1 MAEKKKSAMKLGPV
15 EGQVQ
20 QFPVLGEMTGL
31 LQRVR
36 ANKSKRTESNLL
48 KTGPFR
54 ITVVALDTGGQLQ
67 DQAGDGPF
75 TVQCLLGR
83 VVLSIGGREHRLTT
97 GDVLVAEAAIR
108 HDISA
113 EEASVLLV
121 TVAAAR
127 ASKLWNSSTS
137 TT

>member
-1 MAEKKKSAMKLGPV
+1 MAEKKKTSGTKLRPV

-20 QFPVLGEMTGL
+20 QFAVLGEMTGL

-36 ANKSKRTESNLL
+36 GNKSKRTASVLS

-54 ITVVALDTGGQLQ
+54 ASVLAFDEGGRLEDNAL
-67 DQAGDGPF
+67 DGPF

-83 VVLSIGGREHRLTT
+83 VLLTIGGRENRLTT
-97 GDVLVAEAAIR
+97 GDLLVAEAGIA

-113 EEASVLLV
+113 DEASVLLV
-121 TVAAAR
+121 TVSVAEA
-127 ASKLWNSSTS
+127 
-137 TT
+137 

>member
-1 MAEKKKSAMKLGPV
+1 MAEKRKNATKLRPV

-20 QFPVLGEMTGL
+20 QLAVLGEMTGL

-36 ANKSKRTESNLL
+36 VNKSKRTAAVLS

-54 ITVVALDTGGQLQ
+54 ISVLALDQGGQLE
-67 DQAGDGPF
+67 DHALEGPF

-97 GDVLVAEAAIR
+97 GDVLVADAAMPQ
-108 HDISA
+108 DIAA
-113 EEASVLLV
+113 EEASVLLL
-121 TVAAAR
+121 TVAVAEA
-127 ASKLWNSSTS
+127 
-137 TT
+137 

>member
-1 MAEKKKSAMKLGPV
+1 MAEKRKNATKLCPV

-20 QFPVLGEMTGL
+20 QLAVLGEMTGL

-36 ANKSKRTESNLL
+36 ANKSKRTAAVLS

-54 ITVVALDTGGQLQ
+54 ISVLALDQGGQLE
-67 DQAGDGPF
+67 DHALEGPF

-97 GDVLVAEAAIR
+97 GDVLVADAAMPQ
-108 HDISA
+108 DIAA
-113 EEASVLLV
+113 EEASVLLL
-121 TVAAAR
+121 TVAVAEA
-127 ASKLWNSSTS
+127 
-137 TT
+137 

>member
-1 MAEKKKSAMKLGPV
+1 MSDRKKRGTTLRPV
-15 EGQVQ
+15 EGAVH
-20 QFPVLGEMTGL
+20 QFAVLGEMTGL

-36 ANKSKRTESNLL
+36 GNKSKRTESGLL

-54 ITVVALDTGGQLQ
+54 ISVVALDAGGKL
-67 DQAGDGPF
+67 ANHAAAGPF

-83 VVLSIGGREHRLTT
+83 VAISVAGGEHRLTT
-97 GDVLVAEAAIR
+97 GDLIVADAGAA

-121 TVAAAR
+121 TVATGL
-127 ASKLWNSSTS
+127 KE
-137 TT
+137 

>member
-1 MAEKKKSAMKLGPV
+1 MAEKKKSTTKLRPV
-15 EGQVQ
+15 EGQIQ
-20 QFPVLGEMTGL
+20 QFAVLGEMTGL

-36 ANKSKRTESNLL
+36 ANKSKRTAAILS

-54 ITVVALDTGGQLQ
+54 ISVLALDQGGQLE
-67 DQAGDGPF
+67 DHSLEGPF

-83 VVLSIGGREHRLTT
+83 VALSIGGREHRLTT
-97 GDVLVAEAAIR
+97 GDVLVAEAAMP

-121 TVAAAR
+121 TVAAAGP
-127 ASKLWNSSTS
+127 
-137 TT
+137 

>member
-1 MAEKKKSAMKLGPV
+1 MAEKRKNATKLRPV

-20 QFPVLGEMTGL
+20 QLAVLGEMTGL

-36 ANKSKRTESNLL
+36 ANKSKRTAAVLS

-54 ITVVALDTGGQLQ
+54 ISVLALDQGGQLE
-67 DQAGDGPF
+67 DHALEGPF

-97 GDVLVAEAAIR
+97 GDVLVADAAMPQ
-108 HDISA
+108 DIAA
-113 EEASVLLV
+113 EEASVLLL
-121 TVAAAR
+121 TVAVAEA
-127 ASKLWNSSTS
+127 
-137 TT
+137 

>member
-1 MAEKKKSAMKLGPV
+1 MAEKKKRAMKLRPV
-15 EGQVQ
+15 EAQVQ
-20 QFPVLGEMTGL
+20 QFAVLGEMTSL

-36 ANKSKRTESNLL
+36 ANKSKRTAAILS
-48 KTGPFR
+48 KAGPFR

-67 DQAGDGPF
+67 DHAVDGPF

-83 VVLSIGGREHRLTT
+83 VALSIVGREHWLTT
-97 GDVLVAEAAIR
+97 GDVLVAEAAMP

-121 TVAAAR
+121 TVAAAG
-127 ASKLWNSSTS
+127 ALKE
-137 TT
+137 